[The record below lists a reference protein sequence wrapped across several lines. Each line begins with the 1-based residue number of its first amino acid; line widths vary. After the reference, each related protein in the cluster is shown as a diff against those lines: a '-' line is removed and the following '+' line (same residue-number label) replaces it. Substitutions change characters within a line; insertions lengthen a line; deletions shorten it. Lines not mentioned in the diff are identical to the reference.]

1 MASWAPPLHSP
12 AARETGQRSR
22 RRQRE
27 LGVLRLGHHV
37 VSDRDARLLAQ
48 RLDTMKRQLA
58 ANDQAGHLCEA
69 ARGRVE
75 EDLELVTA
83 ALERKARVGMPPF

>member
-1 MASWAPPLHSP
+1 MASWAPPLRTPPRRPSRGP
-12 AARETGQRSR
+12 SER
-22 RRQRE
+22 RRRE

-48 RLDTMKRQLA
+48 RLDEARAHLA
-58 ANDQAGHLCEA
+58 ENDEVGPLCEA
-69 ARGRVE
+69 ARGRVA

-83 ALERKARVGMPPF
+83 ALERSERVGLPPL